1 MSPKF
6 KEINDFVF
14 KIYSNEEKRMHI
26 HVVKAENEA
35 KYWLEPNIEL
45 AENFGFNTKELS
57 FIEKYLKI
65 METILK
71 SNSQDTQVSVLMIND
86 KGIMLSV
93 KGNDYFI
100 SYNRIPWMKNACISD
115 ALDVQM
121 SGRNAIEWPKLDVDL
136 EIESLKHPERY
147 PLIMKRNEM
156 EVL

>member
-6 KEINDFVF
+6 KELNGFVF

-26 HVVKAENEA
+26 HIVKAENEA
-35 KYWLEPNIEL
+35 KFWLEPEIEL
-45 AENFGFNTKELS
+45 AENFGFNSKELS
-57 FIEKYLKI
+57 FIEKYLEN

-71 SNSQDTQVSVLMIND
+71 SNSQDTQVRVLMIND

-121 SGRNAIEWPKLDVDL
+121 SGRNAIEWPKLDIDL
-136 EIESLKHPERY
+136 EIDSLKHPERY

>member
-6 KEINDFVF
+6 KELNGFVF

-26 HVVKAENEA
+26 HIVKAENEA
-35 KYWLEPNIEL
+35 KFWLEPEIEL
-45 AENFGFNTKELS
+45 AENFGFNSKELS
-57 FIEKYLKI
+57 FIEKYLEN
-65 METILK
+65 METNLK
-71 SNSQDTQVSVLMIND
+71 SNSQDTQVRVLMIND

-121 SGRNAIEWPKLDVDL
+121 SGRNAIEWPKLDIDL
-136 EIESLKHPERY
+136 EIDSLKHPERY
-147 PLIMKRNEM
+147 PLIMKRNELD
-156 EVL
+156 VF